1 MAKFILEY
9 TVREDDRK
17 KHYAAKED
25 MRILHLT
32 SREAIDTT
40 TLPEKDQKA
49 IDDFINDFIDPE
61 WSNFRIIDLGVHE
74 LLVDTEPEEVIPQ
87 KFRL

>member
-1 MAKFILEY
+1 MKYILEY

-17 KHYAAKED
+17 KRFAAKDD
-25 MRILHLT
+25 MRILNLT
-32 SREAIDTT
+32 TREVVDV
-40 TLPEKDQKA
+40 TLLSQGEQKA
-49 IDDFINDFIDPE
+49 INDFIDDFVDPE

-74 LLVDTEPEEVIPQ
+74 LLIDTEPEEVIPQ